1 MKKRILALA
10 LACVMALTLLP
21 FGVLP
26 ARAAEETDRYVPAG
40 AEDGDVSAE
49 EKTAL
54 RDGLEEF
61 GYLDGDCTYTLLFN
75 TENEAQYILG
85 VSGGGYMILERKGLS
100 FMEAGEGENPYEAY
114 PGCRW
119 FYNGV
124 FGYYVKLKKGND
136 QYQSVRRDAETRLG
150 AGLHNLPK
158 VETEIVM
165 MVLGGVQ
172 AGAEVSGY
180 SVH

>member
-1 MKKRILALA
+1 MKTRILALV
-10 LACVMALTLLP
+10 LACVLVLAALP
-21 FGVLP
+21 HGAV
-26 ARAAEETDRYVPAG
+26 RAAEETDRYVPAE

-75 TENEAQYILG
+75 TKNEPQYILG
-85 VSGGGYMILERKGLS
+85 VSGGGYMILERKDLS
-100 FMEAGEGENPYEAY
+100 FMEAGEGENPYGAF

-136 QYQSVRRDAETRLG
+136 QYWSVRRDAETRLG
-150 AGLHNLPK
+150 AGLRNLSK

-165 MVLGGVQ
+165 MVLGSLQ

-180 SVH
+180 SAN

>member
-10 LACVMALTLLP
+10 LACVMALTVLP

-26 ARAAEETDRYVPAG
+26 ARAAEETDRYVPVG

-75 TENEAQYILG
+75 TKNEAQYILG

-100 FMEAGEGENPYEAY
+100 FMEAGEGENPYEA
-114 PGCRW
+114 PIR
-119 FYNGV
+119 
-124 FGYYVKLKKGND
+124 
-136 QYQSVRRDAETRLG
+136 A
-150 AGLHNLPK
+150 AGGF
-158 VETEIVM
+158 TTAFSAIT
-165 MVLGGVQ
+165 
-172 AGAEVSGY
+172 
-180 SVH
+180 